1 MAARSRRRRRR
12 PEPPGARVVEVWSG
26 QGGPAKV
33 ERVVITRSLATS
45 WRRLVAWLDMLVVDH
60 GLVRLVHPNWGEVA
74 PGVFR
79 SAQPTP
85 QQLRRAVRRHGIKT
99 VLNLRAERNCGA
111 FVLEEEACAELGVE
125 LVNVRVR
132 SRDVP
137 TKELIWTLE
146 RLFRDVEK
154 PVLMHCKSGADR
166 TGIAGAL
173 YLLLVEGRPVAEA
186 TRQLSKRY
194 GHIRQAKTGV
204 LDYVFERYVRDHAGE
219 PRAFRDWVR
228 EVYDPVAVKR
238 DFLARW
244 RGRWFGLDLAFWRE

>member
-1 MAARSRRRRRR
+1 VAV
-12 PEPPGARVVEVWSG
+12 EPVRDDTRVVEVWSG
-26 QGGPAKV
+26 RGGPEKV
-33 ERVVITRSLATS
+33 ERVVITRGLATP
-45 WRRLVAWLDMLVVDH
+45 WQRLIAWLDMLVVDH
-60 GLVRLVHPNWGEVA
+60 GLVRLVHLNWGEVA

-111 FVLEEEACAELGVE
+111 FVLEEEACDELGLD

-137 TKELIWTLE
+137 TKELIRELE
-146 RLFRDVEK
+146 RIFADMRK

-166 TGIAGAL
+166 TGIVGAL
-173 YLLLVEGRPVAEA
+173 YLMLVENRPVTEA
-186 TRQLSKRY
+186 MRQLSKRY

-204 LDYVFERYVRDHAGE
+204 LDYVFERYVRDVAHE
-219 PRAFRDWVR
+219 PRPFREWLRD
-228 EVYDPVAVKR
+228 VYDPAAVKR

>member
-1 MAARSRRRRRR
+1 VKRRR
-12 PEPPGARVVEVWSG
+12 PAAAPEHGRTVEVWAG
-26 QGGPAKV
+26 DPKNPDKIEQ
-33 ERVVITRSLATS
+33 VVITRSLATR
-45 WRRLVAWLDMLVVDH
+45 WQRLLAWLDLLVVDH

-74 PGVFR
+74 PGVYR

-85 QQLRRAVRRHGIKT
+85 GQLRSAVRRHGIKT
-99 VLNLRAERNCGA
+99 VVNLRAERNCGA
-111 FVLEEEACAELGVE
+111 FVLEEEACEAVGVA

-137 TKELIWTLE
+137 SKELIWMLE
-146 RLFRDVEK
+146 RIFSDLEK

-173 YLLLVEGRPVAEA
+173 YLLLVEGRSIAEA
-186 TRQLSKRY
+186 TKQLSKRY

-204 LDYVFERYVRDHAGE
+204 LDYVFERYMRDEATE
-219 PRAFRDWVR
+219 PRTFRDWVY
-228 EVYDPVAVKR
+228 EAYDPNAVKR
-238 DFLARW
+238 DFMARW

>member
-1 MAARSRRRRRR
+1 MKRRERR
-12 PEPPGARVVEVWSG
+12 PLPAQGRVVEVWAG
-26 QGGPAKV
+26 DGGNPDKV
-33 ERVVITRSLATS
+33 EHVVITRGLAT
-45 WRRLVAWLDMLVVDH
+45 WWQRLLAWLDLLVVDH
-60 GLVRLVHPNWGEVA
+60 GLLRLVHPNWAEIA
-74 PGVFR
+74 PAIYR

-85 QQLRRAVRRHGIKT
+85 GQLRTAVRRHGIKT
-99 VLNLRAERNCGA
+99 VVNLRAERNCGA
-111 FVLEEEACAELGVE
+111 FVLEEEACAELGVA

-137 TKELIWTLE
+137 SKELIWTLE
-146 RLFRDVEK
+146 RVFAEVEK

-173 YLLLVEGRPVAEA
+173 YLLLVEGRSVDEA
-186 TRQLSKRY
+186 TKQLSKRY

-204 LDYVFERYVRDHAGE
+204 LDYVFERYLQDHATQ
-219 PRAFRDWVR
+219 PRSFRAWVS
-228 EVYDPVAVKR
+228 EVYDPGAVKR

>member
-1 MAARSRRRRRR
+1 VAARSRRRRRR
-12 PEPPGARVVEVWSG
+12 PEPPGARIVEVWSG
-26 QGGPAKV
+26 HGGPDKV
-33 ERVVITRSLATS
+33 ERVAITRSLATP
-45 WRRLVAWLDMLVVDH
+45 WRRLLAWLDMLVVDH

-85 QQLRRAVRRHGIKT
+85 QQLRRAVRRHGVKT

-111 FVLEEEACAELGVE
+111 FILEEEACAALGVD

-154 PVLMHCKSGADR
+154 PVLVHCKSGADR

-204 LDYVFERYVRDHAGE
+204 LDYVFERYVQDHARE

-228 EVYDPVAVKR
+228 EVYDPVVVKR

>member
-1 MAARSRRRRRR
+1 MAASHGSGGEGRI
-12 PEPPGARVVEVWSG
+12 VEVWSG
-26 QGGPAKV
+26 RGGPERI
-33 ERVVITRSLATS
+33 ERVIITKGLATPPQ
-45 WRRLVAWLDMLVVDH
+45 RLAAWLDMLVLDH

-85 QQLRRAVRRHGIKT
+85 HQLRRAVRNHGIRT

-111 FVLEEEACAELGVE
+111 FVLEEAVCAELGID

-137 TKELIWTLE
+137 SKELIWTLE
-146 RLFRDVEK
+146 RLFAEMER
-154 PVLMHCKSGADR
+154 PILMHCKSGADR
-166 TGIAGAL
+166 TGIVGAL
-173 YLLLVEGRPVAEA
+173 YLLLAEERPVDEA
-186 TRQLSKRY
+186 LRQLSKRY

-204 LDYVFERYVRDHAGE
+204 LDYFFERYLDD
-219 PRAFRDWVR
+219 RAERPLGFREWVR
-228 EVYDPVAVKR
+228 EVYQPNNVRRA
-238 DFLARW
+238 FLDRW

>member
-1 MAARSRRRRRR
+1 VKNAVASNARRRD
-12 PEPPGARVVEVWSG
+12 ARVVEVWTGS
-26 QGGPAKV
+26 GGPEKV
-33 ERVVITRSLATS
+33 DRVVITRSLATR
-45 WRRLVAWLDMLVVDH
+45 WHRLLAWLDMLVVDH
-60 GLVRLVHPNWGEVA
+60 GLVRAVHPNWAEVA

-79 SAQPTP
+79 SAQPLP
-85 QQLRRAVRRHGIKT
+85 HQLRRAVDRHGIKT

-111 FVLEEEACAELGVE
+111 FVLEEETCAELGVD

-146 RLFRDVEK
+146 RLFAEVER

-166 TGIAGAL
+166 TGIAGTL
-173 YLLLVEGRPVAEA
+173 YLLLAEGRPVAEA

-204 LDYVFERYVRDHAGE
+204 LDYVFERYVRDHAE
-219 PRAFRDWVR
+219 APRAFRDWVR
-228 EVYDPVAVKR
+228 DVYDPAAVKR

-244 RGRWFGLDLAFWRE
+244 HGRWFGLDLAFWRE